1 MGLFD
6 FIKKKETPQ
15 KNETSQK
22 NETPQKDEKGVLLA
36 MPLFN
41 NNESYSID
49 RVIDNLKNFWGLS
62 IVNFSGNDTSAV
74 FKLDNELV
82 AIAYVPAQIP
92 GEELSTT
99 IQYAYNWHTAGED
112 LKNYTGHA
120 IVSVMSSQGSQ
131 VERYTLLSK
140 LLCSILATSNS
151 IGVYQG
157 KQTLLI
163 PRDQYL
169 ENIPDLQQGKSPV
182 QVWIY
187 IGIKTS
193 EQGNYIY
200 TYGLPE
206 FEKQEMEVLQSP
218 LELPELFNFF
228 TSIISYVINSDVTLR
243 NGETLGYTE
252 DQKIK
257 ITASKGFFVEGQTL
271 RLEV

>member
-15 KNETSQK
+15 KNE
-22 NETPQKDEKGVLLA
+22 KGVLLA

-41 NNESYSID
+41 NNESYNID
-49 RVIDNLKNFWGLS
+49 TVIENLKNFWGLS
-62 IVNFSGNDTSAV
+62 IINFSGDNNSAV
-74 FKLDNELV
+74 FKLNNELV

-99 IQYAYNWHTAGED
+99 IQYAYNWHTAGDD

-120 IVSVMSSQGSQ
+120 IVSIMSAQGSQ
-131 VERYTLLSK
+131 VERHTLLSK
-140 LLCSILATSNS
+140 LLCSILSTSNS
-151 IGVYQG
+151 IGIYQG

-163 PRDQYL
+163 PRNQYL
-169 ENIPDLQQGKSPV
+169 ENINDLQHGKSPV
-182 QVWIY
+182 HLWIY

-193 EQGNYIY
+193 PEGNYMY

-218 LELPELFNFF
+218 LDLPELFNTF
-228 TSIISYVINSDVTLR
+228 SSVISYIINSDIRLR
-243 NGETLGYTE
+243 NGETLGHNE
-252 DQKIK
+252 DHKIK
-257 ITASKGFFVEGQTL
+257 ITASQGFFVDGQTL
-271 RLEV
+271 KLEM

>member
-6 FIKKKETPQ
+6 LFKKKETPQ
-15 KNETSQK
+15 EK
-22 NETPQKDEKGVLLA
+22 ETPQKDEKGVLLA

-41 NNESYSID
+41 NNESYNID
-49 RVIDNLKNFWGLS
+49 SVIENLKNFWGLS
-62 IVNFSGNDTSAV
+62 IINFSGDNNSAV
-74 FKLDNELV
+74 FKLNDELV

-99 IQYAYNWHTAGED
+99 IEYAYNWHTATQD
-112 LKNYTGHA
+112 LKSYTGHA
-120 IVSVMSSQGSQ
+120 IVSVMSAQGSQ

-140 LLCSILATSNS
+140 LLCAILSTSNS
-151 IGVYQG
+151 IGVYQA

-163 PRDQYL
+163 PREQYL
-169 ENIPDLQQGKSPV
+169 ENIHDLQHGKSPV
-182 QVWIY
+182 QLWIY

-193 EQGNYIY
+193 PEGNYMY

-218 LELPELFNFF
+218 LDLPELFNFF
-228 TSIISYVINSDVTLR
+228 TSIISYVINSNVTLR

-252 DQKIK
+252 EQKIK
-257 ITASKGFFVEGQTL
+257 ITASQGFFVEGQTL
-271 RLEV
+271 KLEM